1 MILIPDNIS
10 TLLQWA
16 KDPKNNVHIK
26 DMEMV
31 TSKLVKLHEQKAE
44 HIHIIADF
52 DNTLTQYWDNGKRSL
67 SSHGVLEETSLMP
80 SDVRTK
86 LNELYKKYY
95 PIEIRHDLPKEDK
108 VKAMVEWWTTAH
120 QIFIDCG
127 LNKATLKEAVR
138 TTRIIF
144 RPLLKEFINLVS
156 KRQIPLLIFSAGLG
170 DVIYELLNL
179 EEGYWTSDMAI
190 VSNHMIFDEKDVL
203 IGFKDPLIHVLNK
216 NEAGLPATVHA
227 EKVAHRDNVIL
238 LGDSLGDLHM
248 ADGIRHEVK
257 LTIGFLNHDVDSSLA
272 RYSEAFDI
280 VLLNDTSLEFLLM
293 LLSAI

>member
-1 MILIPDNIS
+1 MIIPDNIHS
-10 TLLQWA
+10 LLRWA
-16 KDPKNNVHIK
+16 QDPKNNVHIK
-26 DMEMV
+26 DLEKV
-31 TSKLVKLHEQKAE
+31 TRKLVQLHEQKAE
-44 HIHIIADF
+44 HIHVIADF

-67 SSHGVLEETSLMP
+67 SSHGVLEESSLMP

-95 PIEIRHDLPKEDK
+95 PIEIRHDLPKDEK

-127 LNKATLKEAVR
+127 LTKSTLKEAVR
-138 TTRIIF
+138 TTRILF
-144 RPLLKEFINLVS
+144 RPLLKEFIDLVS

-190 VSNHMIFDEKDVL
+190 VSNYMIFNDEGLLV
-203 IGFKDPLIHVLNK
+203 GFKDPLIHVLNK
-216 NEAGLPATVHA
+216 NEAGLPSTIHA

-248 ADGIRHEVK
+248 ADGLRHEVK
-257 LTIGFLNHDVDSSLA
+257 LTVGFLNHDVDNSLA
-272 RYSEAFDI
+272 RYEDAFDI
-280 VLLNDTSLEFLLM
+280 VLLNDTSLEFILM
-293 LLSAI
+293 LISAI